1 MAAKSSSAIRE
12 GDLTG
17 DEAKKEMARRATAI
31 TPEGFLREVPSK
43 PAGDRQRDGRIAME
57 IGRGDIDT
65 VGARLRPLFRKEK

>member
-31 TPEGFLREVPSK
+31 TPTSDLH
-43 PAGDRQRDGRIAME
+43 GDAAIAVTAE
-57 IGRGDIDT
+57 RRASAHNPP
-65 VGARLRPLFRKEK
+65 VGARSAEVGKPARVR